1 MATRNRNIGYTGQPY
16 REDPERDVLWARPE
30 DPPGGNVTTERQWQD
45 RSIKSEDELEQSG
58 KAIDK
63 DNSKPSYADY
73 PKRDDSS
80 PSGYTVVTGGGV
92 KGSKNKAD
100 KARSQGYGVGM
111 DGNAGASG
119 EGTSSTP
126 VRTGGSILT
135 KATEKVGDAIDDS
148 KREIDRA
155 LTNARYEDI
164 AKRMDETY
172 GRNKTRLEEE
182 EKRARRNRL
191 MYGIGDVFN
200 AMHRAYAHSRGI
212 QAMPGSE
219 RQMSD
224 KARERYDKIVAR
236 REKLD
241 EDYANFLLK
250 LQNART
256 MSDRYAALDE
266 WRRGKNKIDKQNA
279 DTKTAAQENRTN
291 QNQQVTDSVVGRNEA
306 QAGLANAKKEAVE
319 RNGTA
324 SGNPPKQS
332 GGSKGGGKGRSGSS
346 KPNKYGYTT
355 VRKYDPTTHTTTT
368 SYIPNN
374 GGGKQ
379 NGGGAGNHNAP
390 PSRRNINNA
399 PPSRQKK

>member
-16 REDPERDVLWARPE
+16 REDPERDVLWARP
-30 DPPGGNVTTERQWQD
+30 DVPPGGNVTTERQWQD

-63 DNSKPSYADY
+63 DNSTPSYADY
-73 PKRDDSS
+73 VKRDDSS

-100 KARSQGYGVGM
+100 KARSQGYGVGL

-126 VRTGGSILT
+126 VRTGGSILK
-135 KATEKVGDAIDDS
+135 KATDKVGDAIDDS
-148 KREIDRA
+148 KRAIDRA
-155 LTNARYEDI
+155 ANAARYEDI
-164 AKRMDETY
+164 ERRMNETY

-256 MSDRYAALDE
+256 MSDRYAALDD
-266 WRRGKNKIDKQNA
+266 WRRGKNKIDKKKVDNQADAEAQKAQKAEEERKRKEEEARKKEEERKRKEEEKRKREEEKRRQQNRKQA
-279 DTKTAAQENRTN
+279 ETERHHRAMENKPPRTN
-291 QNQQVTDSVVGRNEA
+291 D
-306 QAGLANAKKEAVE
+306 
-319 RNGTA
+319 
-324 SGNPPKQS
+324 KQEKNS
-332 GGSKGGGKGRSGSS
+332 GGGAVIR
-346 KPNKYGYTT
+346 
-355 VRKYDPTTHTTTT
+355 
-368 SYIPNN
+368 
-374 GGGKQ
+374 KQ
-379 NGGGAGNHNAP
+379 NGGAGNNNTP
-390 PSRRNINNA
+390 PSRRQQTRATNSDNT
-399 PPSRQKK
+399 PPSRRKK